1 MYYPQ
6 INTLMLSVYC
16 TVYIMYNVNVLSPD
30 KHTHAQCVLY
40 IYIMYNVNVL
50 SPDKHT
56 NAQCALY
63 IYIMYNVNAL
73 SPDKHTNA
81 QCVLYINILMLSVYC
96 TYTLCIM

>member
-1 MYYPQ
+1 M
-6 INTLMLSVYC
+6 ISVHY

-56 NAQCALY
+56 NAQC
-63 IYIMYNVNAL
+63 
-73 SPDKHTNA
+73 
-81 QCVLYINILMLSVYC
+81 VLYSIPYV
-96 TYTLCIM
+96 

>member
-6 INTLMLSVYC
+6 INILMLSLYC
-16 TVYIMYNVNVLSPD
+16 TVYIMYNVNVLSSD
-30 KHTHAQCVLY
+30 KHTNAQCVLY

-56 NAQCALY
+56 N
-63 IYIMYNVNAL
+63 
-73 SPDKHTNA
+73 T